1 MSPMS
6 LGKVFVLF
14 FISGRQVMAEQL
26 WSVQPFKRAEVLRA
40 DDDWALNPV
49 HCLLAQKLVV
59 AGITS

>member
-1 MSPMS
+1 MP

-26 WSVQPFKRAEVLRA
+26 WSIQPFKRAGVLRA